1 MPMYTE
7 IISLLSRLPIVL
19 NHKNWN
25 MKKISILLGFTFLLI
40 FLSSCLTTLHP
51 IFTEKDLAYDPKL
64 IGTWNIE
71 REGNKQRVT
80 ISNLAT
86 ENSVELL
93 GNISN
98 IKEKGYL
105 ITYQRGDGEFPER
118 YIAFLARI
126 GKHLYFDYYPADKKE
141 YLKID
146 EFFRAHLVKIHTSY
160 RVEILNDGSFE
171 LSQLDGSYV
180 KSLIDQKKIRI
191 SHETGADDIVI
202 TASTSELQQYLIKYS
217 EEPEAYESKKT
228 IFKK

>member
-1 MPMYTE
+1 
-7 IISLLSRLPIVL
+7 
-19 NHKNWN
+19 
-25 MKKISILLGFTFLLI
+25 MKKIALTTSFAFLLI

-51 IFTEKDLAYDPKL
+51 IFTVNDLTYEPKL

-71 REGNKQRVT
+71 REGNKERVI

-86 ENSVELL
+86 ENSVELP
-93 GNISN
+93 GNISD

-105 ITYQRGDGEFPER
+105 ISYQHEDCRNPER

-126 GKHLYFDYYPADKKE
+126 GKYLYFDYYPAYKKE
-141 YLKID
+141 DQKID
-146 EFFRAHLVKIHTSY
+146 EFSEAHFVKMHTSY

-191 SHETGADDIVI
+191 SHEASADDDIVI

-217 EEPEAYESKKT
+217 DEPEAYESKKT